1 MCWQVAAVKGDYQ
14 HKQESGTFF
23 GEQYQHMLSA
33 LASSASTWVSLP
45 SPNTCKLMPCR
56 KALTL
61 VCTADRLCQTA
72 WVRTG
77 AGMRCLEAVGKAAL
91 LRCSARASTAQ
102 EATKPCHASC
112 AVSQIAD
119 MVHLHLAC
127 SHMPSILRT
136 T

>member
-45 SPNTCKLMPCR
+45 SPNTCKLMPCC

-77 AGMRCLEAVGKAAL
+77 AGMRCLEAVGRQPSCAAL
-91 LRCSARASTAQ
+91 PGLPLPRKPPSPVMPPVLSVKLQTWCTCTLHARTCPAF
-102 EATKPCHASC
+102 
-112 AVSQIAD
+112 
-119 MVHLHLAC
+119 
-127 SHMPSILRT
+127 
-136 T
+136 